1 MAKATII
8 SACAVMSHQEVA
20 DKLFEVTG
28 KRLSRARIQQIER
41 AALAKIKAAA
51 EQLGLREELAP

>member
-1 MAKATII
+1 MAKHSII

-41 AALAKIKAAA
+41 AALAKLKAAA
-51 EQLGLREELAP
+51 QAQGIDEELRP